1 MLYADEEPPH
11 RVSIRTHKCWETTP
25 TDNPKS
31 LLSPHPVSPTNAY
44 LYFDWPGEVAD
55 VNKEGDINIAPKV
68 KFFIGEAVLELFNI
82 AAGDNMNLFSRLST
96 SWGQE

>member
-1 MLYADEEPPH
+1 MRMKSHHIGCRLGHINVQKQPQQINLK
-11 RVSIRTHKCWETTP
+11 VSCP
-25 TDNPKS
+25 
-31 LLSPHPVSPTNAY
+31 PHPVSPTYAY

-96 SWGQE
+96 S